1 MPALVSMGVTT
12 ATLMTLRRHPLI
24 FFRLVPCGVPILV
37 TRRFSNVLVPGCGT
51 LALQARCITPTS
63 RVIAGRQLL
72 LDEAP

>member
-1 MPALVSMGVTT
+1 MPSLVSMGVTAT
-12 ATLMTLRRHPLI
+12 TLMTLRRHPLI
-24 FFRLVPCGVPILV
+24 LFRLVPCSVPTV

-51 LALQARCITPTS
+51 LALQARCITATS